1 MTKTLLDKYQVN
13 SRYQRSARIDTDWK
27 SNIVDGYILHETA
40 RNVIIRLCGQFIDS
54 DKAQKSFTITGP
66 YGSGKS
72 SLALIISNLVSSDIH
87 EQKKTLQLFR
97 DDKDKKLIQNSLNP
111 SKKGWVIIRV
121 VGSRASPVEAIFQAT
136 KEAVKHRWKNVPE
149 SLKLEDTVSLK
160 KLIAYFEK
168 LNDELLKSGD
178 GIMLII
184 DEMGK
189 FLEHAAYDNGDIF
202 VFQEIAER
210 FDRSKNKNLFFGIL
224 HQSFGEYAK
233 SLNEVAQEEWHKIQG
248 RFSDLPFSVKNSS

>member
-40 RNVIIRLCGQFIDS
+40 RNVIIRLCEQFIDS

-97 DDKDKKLIQNSLNP
+97 DDKDKKLIRNALNS

-121 VGSRASPVEAIFQAT
+121 VGSRANPVEAIFQAT

-149 SLKLEDTVSLK
+149 SLKLEDTASLK

-168 LNDELLKSGD
+168 LNDELLKSD
-178 GIMLII
+178 AAKAYRFKVLMMTHLAPYC
-184 DEMGK
+184 DP
-189 FLEHAAYDNGDIF
+189 FLLPDKVPCLPVRGHCSHHFPTEFAP
-202 VFQEIAER
+202 
-210 FDRSKNKNLFFGIL
+210 
-224 HQSFGEYAK
+224 HQS
-233 SLNEVAQEEWHKIQG
+233 W
-248 RFSDLPFSVKNSS
+248 R